1 MSTTPAPRR
10 LGASELTQK
19 FRRHSE
25 DLVKA
30 SSPRNP
36 WIQLLPPKPQS
47 SKALKTTSSTYDGTD
62 ATKVDDQ
69 GSTSPIEKMTVDKK
83 LSDTPLPSFSADSF
97 LKLHA
102 LCSSSTS
109 SLEMIRM

>member
-1 MSTTPAPRR
+1 M
-10 LGASELTQK
+10 ASELTQK
-19 FRRHSE
+19 FRRQSE

-36 WIQLLPPKPQS
+36 WIQLLPPKLQS
-47 SKALKTTSSTYDGTD
+47 SKTLKTTSSIYDGTD
-62 ATKVDDQ
+62 TRKVDDR
-69 GSTSPIEKMTVDKK
+69 GSTSPIEKMVVDRK
-83 LSDTPLPSFSADSF
+83 LRDTPLPRFSADSF